1 MASSSSEVIDTTK
14 PTFDLSLR
22 KSTANRLDYL
32 YEISHVPEDSKI
44 PITDYLFVN
53 LYTVFDKPQ
62 VSFKKSI
69 KKLLGPSQ
77 SSTVKEYVQA
87 SKFDQY
93 NIPTSETENFIT
105 LALPREFVIPWQKQG
120 YTHLHFGAMR
130 LALTFHG
137 RKGLPVVSR
146 ISLLDSRFLE
156 YQNAVIGTI
165 QTTLNARTIFVTL
178 FPNFNM
184 SLKDPY
190 LCDALKVQVQITGAS
205 QVQDTFAATL
215 HY

>member
-1 MASSSSEVIDTTK
+1 MANPSSEVIDTTK

-44 PITDYLFVN
+44 PITDFPIVN
-53 LYTVFDKPQ
+53 PYTVFDKPQ
-62 VSFKKSI
+62 FSFKKSI

-93 NIPTSETENFIT
+93 HIPTSYTENFIT
-105 LALPREFVIPWQKQG
+105 LALPREFIIPWQKQG
-120 YTHLHFGAMR
+120 YTHLHFGAVR

-156 YQNAVIGTI
+156 YQNAVIETV
-165 QTTLNARTIFVTL
+165 QTTLNAGTIT
-178 FPNFNM
+178 PHNF
-184 SLKDPY
+184 
-190 LCDALKVQVQITGAS
+190 
-205 QVQDTFAATL
+205 DTN
-215 HY
+215 

>member
-44 PITDYLFVN
+44 PITDFPIVN
-53 LYTVFDKPQ
+53 PYTVFDKPQ

-93 NIPTSETENFIT
+93 NIPASETESLTSIIFQLVKQKIS
-105 LALPREFVIPWQKQG
+105 LP
-120 YTHLHFGAMR
+120 LHF
-130 LALTFHG
+130 LKSLYFHG
-137 RKGLPVVSR
+137 RNRDTHTST
-146 ISLLDSRFLE
+146 LE
-156 YQNAVIGTI
+156 Q
-165 QTTLNARTIFVTL
+165 
-178 FPNFNM
+178 
-184 SLKDPY
+184 
-190 LCDALKVQVQITGAS
+190 
-205 QVQDTFAATL
+205 
-215 HY
+215 